1 MSNRCYM
8 CKAKEETRN
17 HILLHCLKASILW
30 QMVFALFHV
39 QCVMHSFVRGV
50 FLSWSG
56 LSIGKK
62 RKKAWKVAPLCI
74 FWSIRE
80 SLDQTIKSYFLYLFW
95 DWVRVYMG
103 DNVTS
108 LIDFVDWLGST

>member
-56 LSIGKK
+56 LLIGKK
-62 RKKAWKVAPLCI
+62 GKRLGKLLLYAFFGPLGKA
-74 FWSIRE
+74 
-80 SLDQTIKSYFLYLFW
+80 
-95 DWVRVYMG
+95 
-103 DNVTS
+103 
-108 LIDFVDWLGST
+108 